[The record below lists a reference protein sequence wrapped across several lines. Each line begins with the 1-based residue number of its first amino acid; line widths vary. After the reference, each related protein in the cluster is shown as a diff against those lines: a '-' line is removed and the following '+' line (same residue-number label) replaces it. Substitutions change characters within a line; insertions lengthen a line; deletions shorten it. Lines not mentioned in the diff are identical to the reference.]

1 MKARIRN
8 RFLFTI
14 GTNFLRSLMSF
25 TTGVLL
31 ARLLGPASYGNMA
44 FLLGSFMGILS
55 LLNMGS
61 SSAFFTFMS
70 QRTRSKRF
78 VWSFFCWIAFQLL
91 ATLIVVGLLFP
102 DEWVENIWLGQELSL
117 VLLSFVAIFMQ
128 GTVWSVI
135 QQAGESQKRTYWVQ
149 SIALAVTFIHLVAIV
164 LLWLLGSLGLFA
176 IFLAILIEYT
186 LAAIIVHRKY
196 KYSPDQLANETDNT
210 EENILKKYLN
220 YCLPLIPYS
229 WITFAYIFIDRWLLQ
244 YYNGSVEQAYY
255 AIAAQFAAIAL
266 IFTTSIMQIFW
277 KEISEAIAQGND
289 DRVRQLYKKV
299 SRLLFFISA
308 VIAGYL
314 MPISDVIIRN
324 ILGENYLGGALTL
337 AIMFIYPI
345 YQSMGQVGGTM
356 LYASEK
362 VSIQSIIGISFMI
375 GSMIVTYWVLA
386 PSDAFVPG
394 LGLGSEGLALKMV
407 TMQFIQ
413 VNFTAYI
420 ISRIWHWE
428 FDWIHQPISL
438 ICCLGLGWTVN
449 FILSGFS
456 DIFSWFII
464 LLLSGCSYILLVML
478 LVYMLP
484 WLIDMTRKEIHSI
497 ANSGV
502 RELQHIFTK

>member
-1 MKARIRN
+1 
-8 RFLFTI
+8 
-14 GTNFLRSLMSF
+14 
-25 TTGVLL
+25 
-31 ARLLGPASYGNMA
+31 
-44 FLLGSFMGILS
+44 
-55 LLNMGS
+55 
-61 SSAFFTFMS
+61 
-70 QRTRSKRF
+70 
-78 VWSFFCWIAFQLL
+78 
-91 ATLIVVGLLFP
+91 
-102 DEWVENIWLGQELSL
+102 
-117 VLLSFVAIFMQ
+117 
-128 GTVWSVI
+128 
-135 QQAGESQKRTYWVQ
+135 
-149 SIALAVTFIHLVAIV
+149 
-164 LLWLLGSLGLFA
+164 
-176 IFLAILIEYT
+176 
-186 LAAIIVHRKY
+186 
-196 KYSPDQLANETDNT
+196 
-210 EENILKKYLN
+210 
-220 YCLPLIPYS
+220 
-229 WITFAYIFIDRWLLQ
+229 
-244 YYNGSVEQAYY
+244 
-255 AIAAQFAAIAL
+255 
-266 IFTTSIMQIFW
+266 
-277 KEISEAIAQGND
+277 
-289 DRVRQLYKKV
+289 
-299 SRLLFFISA
+299 
-308 VIAGYL
+308 
-314 MPISDVIIRN
+314 
-324 ILGENYLGGALTL
+324 
-337 AIMFIYPI
+337 
-345 YQSMGQVGGTM
+345 MGQVGGTM

-362 VSIQSIIGISFMI
+362 VSIQSIIGMSFMI